1 MLANL
6 IQLSDESPYLM
17 PYQDLYGSA
26 IHFQHHHTFPNY
38 ELSLSYLSLCEREN
52 SFSIHFP
59 SQILQRF
66 SSQKKVNQEECYI
79 PLDSLQ
85 PFRACFF
92 GIPNDYPHENRL

>member
-1 MLANL
+1 
-6 IQLSDESPYLM
+6 
-17 PYQDLYGSA
+17 
-26 IHFQHHHTFPNY
+26 

-92 GIPNDYPHENRL
+92 GIPNDHPHENRLCLVHLHLGNHSFEYHLSPRIVAVNQLILLLFYL